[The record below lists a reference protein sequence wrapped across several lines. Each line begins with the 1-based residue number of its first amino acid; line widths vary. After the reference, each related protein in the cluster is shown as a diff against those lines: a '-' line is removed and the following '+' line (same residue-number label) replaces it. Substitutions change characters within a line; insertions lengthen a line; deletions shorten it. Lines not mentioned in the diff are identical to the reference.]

1 MSFPTRALA
10 FVLALAAFAAP
21 SPADVVGKTVPPL
34 ALEGFTQTK
43 ARSADD
49 LLGRAVLFEFFA
61 YW

>member
-1 MSFPTRALA
+1 MQIRTRALA

-21 SPADVVGKTVPPL
+21 SSADVVGKTVPPV

-43 ARSADD
+43 AHSFDD
-49 LLGRAVLFEFFA
+49 FLGRAVLVEFFA